1 MVRHH
6 NCVTTGLALRLW
18 QVALS
23 RFLSFAALLCLSLS
37 FTAIPALGQSNPVP
51 FVNQPLV
58 PSAVAPGGPDFT
70 LTVNG
75 TGFVSG
81 ASEGTCP
88 SCSIGG
94 NGGSGA
100 FGEAV
105 LTVAPG
111 ASLTIVV
118 GAGGAGGAVNTT
130 NSGGSGGTR
139 TRLALSC
146 FRQAAAVAAR
156 AAPAARRPE
165 LGARRESDL
174 RGVFCIPGR
183 VAAPAAG
190 GQLVAAIFSPTLL
203 QTPIGAA
210 EASITAT
217 PMRRKL
223 STGYLDTFTSSGDL
237 SLI

>member
-1 MVRHH
+1 MRHH

-130 NSGGSGGTR
+130 NSGGSGGT
-139 TRLALSC
+139 TEIKDATGTVLLSVVPPLPPE
-146 FRQAAAVAAR
+146 FVELT
-156 AAPAARRPE
+156 APP
-165 LGARRESDL
+165 
-174 RGVFCIPGR
+174 
-183 VAAPAAG
+183 APPA
-190 GQLVAAIFSPTLL
+190 PT
-203 QTPIGAA
+203 T
-210 EASITAT
+210 
-217 PMRRKL
+217 M
-223 STGYLDTFTSSGDL
+223 
-237 SLI
+237 

>member
-1 MVRHH
+1 MRHH

-94 NGGSGA
+94 NGGSGSA
-100 FGEAV
+100 YLNQKNDTSRDSRGPPSPPRIRCV
-105 LTVAPG
+105 CRWPPNVGLG
-111 ASLTIVV
+111 RKRAS
-118 GAGGAGGAVNTT
+118 
-130 NSGGSGGTR
+130 R
-139 TRLALSC
+139 TC
-146 FRQAAAVAAR
+146 Q
-156 AAPAARRPE
+156 
-165 LGARRESDL
+165 
-174 RGVFCIPGR
+174 R
-183 VAAPAAG
+183 VPW
-190 GQLVAAIFSPTLL
+190 
-203 QTPIGAA
+203 
-210 EASITAT
+210 
-217 PMRRKL
+217 
-223 STGYLDTFTSSGDL
+223 
-237 SLI
+237 